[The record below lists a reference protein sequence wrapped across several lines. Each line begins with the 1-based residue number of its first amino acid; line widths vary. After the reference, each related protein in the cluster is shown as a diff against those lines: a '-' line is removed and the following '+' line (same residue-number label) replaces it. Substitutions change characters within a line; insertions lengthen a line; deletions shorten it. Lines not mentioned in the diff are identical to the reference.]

1 MSGRGTRTGGGKTE
15 DGFDRRLLGAAAALI
30 REQGYEG
37 LSPRAVAERA
47 GVPEGQVPEPW
58 DLFEAVIRADEDQFN
73 AIVDKAVAATPVPA
87 ERMLALIE
95 ACVNDFD
102 WSYWIELWSL
112 ALRDERARELRNDLD
127 GGFRMRL
134 EKLIADGRDS
144 GDFDVPDPGLTATA
158 IATLIDSLAV
168 DATLRDDT
176 VSPNYMFGASASVA
190 GRLLGAELKI
200 RNRLDDA

>member
-1 MSGRGTRTGGGKTE
+1 MGNRGTPAGGQTE
-15 DGFDRRLLGAAAALI
+15 NGLNERLLEAATLVI
-30 REQGYEG
+30 REEGYEG
-37 LSPRAVAERA
+37 LSRDKVAARA
-47 GVPEGQVPEPW
+47 GMPEDEVPEPW
-58 DLFEAVIRADEDQFN
+58 ALFEAVIRGDEAQFN
-73 AIVDKAVAATPVPA
+73 GIVDRAVAATPVPA
-87 ERMLALIE
+87 EQMLALIE
-95 ACVNDFD
+95 TCVNDFD

-112 ALRDERARELRNDLD
+112 ALRDQRARDLREELDR
-127 GGFRMRL
+127 GFRMRL
-134 EKLIADGRDS
+134 ENLIAAGRES
-144 GDFDVPDPGLTATA
+144 GDFDVPDPGTTAAA

>member
-1 MSGRGTRTGGGKTE
+1 MTSRGIGGSTE
-15 DGFDRRLLGAAAALI
+15 NELDEGLLAAASRVI
-30 REQGYEG
+30 REAGYEG
-37 LSPRAVAERA
+37 LSREAVAARA
-47 GVPEGQVPEPW
+47 GVPADDVPEPW
-58 DLFEAVIRADEDQFN
+58 DLFEAVIRQDEGQFN
-73 AIVDKAVAATPVPA
+73 SIVDNAVAATSAPT
-87 ERMLALIE
+87 EQMLALIE

-102 WSYWIELWSL
+102 WTYWIELWSL
-112 ALRDERARELRNDLD
+112 ALRDERARELREELD

-134 EKLIADGRDS
+134 EKLIADGRES
-144 GDFDVPDPGLTATA
+144 GAFDVPDPATTAIA

>member
-1 MSGRGTRTGGGKTE
+1 MGNRGTPAGGRTENGPNE
-15 DGFDRRLLGAAAALI
+15 RLLEAATLVI
-30 REQGYEG
+30 REEGYEG
-37 LSPRAVAERA
+37 LSRQAVAA
-47 GVPEGQVPEPW
+47 GASMPEDDVPDSWE
-58 DLFEAVIRADEDQFN
+58 LFEAVIRGDEAQFN
-73 AIVDKAVAATPVPA
+73 GIVDRAVAATPVPA
-87 ERMLALIE
+87 EQMLALIE

-112 ALRDERARELRNDLD
+112 ALRDQRARDLREELDHA
-127 GGFRMRL
+127 FRIRL
-134 EKLIADGRDS
+134 ENLIAAGCES
-144 GDFDVPDPGLTATA
+144 GDFDVPEPATTAAA

-190 GRLLGAELKI
+190 GRLLGTELKI

>member
-1 MSGRGTRTGGGKTE
+1 MGNRGTPAGGQTE
-15 DGFDRRLLGAAAALI
+15 NGLSERLLEAATVVI

-37 LSPRAVAERA
+37 LSRDKVAARA
-47 GVPEGQVPEPW
+47 GMPEDEVPEPW
-58 DLFEAVIRADEDQFN
+58 ALFEAVIRGDEAQFN
-73 AIVDKAVAATPVPA
+73 GIVDSAVAATPVPA
-87 ERMLALIE
+87 EQMLALIE
-95 ACVNDFD
+95 TCVNDFD

-112 ALRDERARELRNDLD
+112 ALRDQRARDLREELDR
-127 GGFRMRL
+127 GFRVRL
-134 EKLIADGRDS
+134 ENLIAAGRES
-144 GDFDVPDPGLTATA
+144 GDFDVPDPATTAAA

-200 RNRLDDA
+200 RNRLEDA